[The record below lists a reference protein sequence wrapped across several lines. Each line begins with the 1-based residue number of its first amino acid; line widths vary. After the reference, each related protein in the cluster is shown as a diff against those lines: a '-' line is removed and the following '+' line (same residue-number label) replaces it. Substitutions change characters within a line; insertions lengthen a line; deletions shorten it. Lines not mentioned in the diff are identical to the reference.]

1 MKAPLLC
8 GVNVLRMHIW
18 YTVTKLVYLGSDKY
32 MENEEDQDYIEEDED
47 NSDFEYERYKAFAM
61 STDEW
66 WEAYPDLDYGQD
78 E

>member
-1 MKAPLLC
+1 
-8 GVNVLRMHIW
+8 
-18 YTVTKLVYLGSDKY
+18 